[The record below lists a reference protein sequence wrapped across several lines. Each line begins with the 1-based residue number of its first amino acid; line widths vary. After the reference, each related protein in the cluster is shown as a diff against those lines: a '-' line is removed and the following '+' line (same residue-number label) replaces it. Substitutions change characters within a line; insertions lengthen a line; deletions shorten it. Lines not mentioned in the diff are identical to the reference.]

1 MTWTTYTSLLEDIK
15 IHYLRNG
22 QHDDRQTVILLHG
35 ITDSGACFKRV
46 GALLSATYDVIMPDC
61 RGHGESDAPKT
72 GYELSYFADD
82 IVRLITALGVYHPI
96 IIGHSMGAETASV
109 IASTG
114 QSFVKALVL
123 EDPPFRAKKPTPHQI
138 TATVNW
144 WENSIIQQKK
154 RSFASLIE
162 EAQTQFRW
170 SEEDSTTWAD
180 SKRKASPHLTEYI
193 RNQPEHEW
201 RETLKQVKCPAL
213 LLTGDVEGK
222 GAIMTGEIS
231 EEVKTLMPT
240 AEIVNIPNAG
250 HSIRRDQ
257 FEAYINAVMIFL
269 KKLA

>member
-1 MTWTTYTSLLEDIK
+1 MTWTTHTSLLEDIK

-22 QHDDRQTVILLHG
+22 QQDDRQTVILLHG

-46 GALLSATYDVIMPDC
+46 GALLSSAYDVIMPDS
-61 RGHGESDAPKT
+61 RGHGESDAPT
-72 GYELSYFADD
+72 SGYELSNFADD
-82 IVRLITALGVYHPI
+82 IIRLITALGVYHPI

-114 QSFVKALVL
+114 QSLVKALVL
-123 EDPPFRAKKPTPHQI
+123 EDPPFRSKKPTHHQI

-144 WENSIIQQKK
+144 WENSIRQQKK
-154 RSFASLIE
+154 RPLALLIE
-162 EAQTQFRW
+162 EAQEQFHW
-170 SEEDSTTWAD
+170 SEEDATSWAE
-180 SKRKASPHLTEYI
+180 SKRKANPHLTEYI
-193 RNQPEHEW
+193 RTQPEHDW

-222 GAIMTGEIS
+222 GAIVTGENS

-240 AEIVNIPNAG
+240 AEVVNVPDAG

-257 FEAYINAVMIFL
+257 FETYINAVMVFL